1 MITFVEY
8 IKENAA
14 ALNEERL
21 PKLKLLSFRHP
32 VVKTVEAAIRDK
44 MKVISWMDK
53 RAYNPGLGVHV
64 EWQGDDLPKKSDLST
79 LSTAIVKA
87 LSPEYNV
94 TSNTAYP
101 RYLELEFASKKAEF
115 TPNKLG
121 IRFNFNMPDL
131 SYNARWF
138 ASYSAGASKEFGEIT
153 GDIIC
158 DACEKIKI
166 QYYNLYHPKCPR
178 PPFSFGTKGTEIN
191 VALNS
196 VSDAEKFEK
205 SIIAGAKKAKFTVED
220 GSPLWNGGKEKVIVG
235 KNEDDALNFYMVPF
249 RNLLGWMAIY
259 DAK

>member
-8 IKENAA
+8 IKESAA
-14 ALNEERL
+14 TLNEERL

-32 VVKTVEAAIRDK
+32 VVKAVEAAMKDK

-53 RAYNPGLGVHV
+53 RAYNPGLGFHV
-64 EWQGDDLPKKSDLST
+64 EWQEDDLPKESDLT
-79 LSTAIVKA
+79 ALSTAIVKA
-87 LSPEYNV
+87 LSPEYSV
-94 TSNTAYP
+94 TSNSTYQ
-101 RYLELEFASKKAEF
+101 RSLELEFASKKDEF

-121 IRFNFNMPDL
+121 IRFNFNLPEL
-131 SYNARWF
+131 SCNARWF
-138 ASYSAGASKEFGEIT
+138 ASYSSGASKEFGEAT

-166 QYYNLYHPKCPR
+166 RYYNLYHPKCPR
-178 PPFSFGTKGTEIN
+178 PPFSFDTKGKEIN
-191 VALNS
+191 MDLNS

-220 GSPLWNGGKEKVIVG
+220 GAPLWNGGREKVIVG
-235 KNEDDALNFYMVPF
+235 KNEDDCLSFYMVPF